1 MDLRALQQSQ
11 GARLAP
17 DGIPLHFNNAQEAWQ
32 AALQSAVLLDRSHE
46 ARLRLSGAS
55 AADLLQRLS
64 TNDVL
69 APDLN
74 HGCPTIFTSWHGRV
88 LERVE
93 VWREPD
99 SLLLLGGPGRA
110 ASLRDYLQRNIFF
123 NDDVQV
129 TDLTPDHS
137 LLDLIGPAA
146 PALLQLPE
154 TGQEAYG
161 LWHRELA
168 GHVVQVAAR
177 KAPGVPRVSLVAP
190 VNSAGELWQAL
201 CAAGAVPAGSLLF
214 NALRVRAGLPAAGSE
229 LTDNF
234 IPLEL
239 GLWDEVSF
247 SKGCY
252 TGQEII
258 ARMESRGQLAKML
271 LRLQPAADI
280 EAPADLLH
288 EGRVAGRL
296 TSSITAPDGERY
308 ALGVL
313 RRAQAGPGTMLQ
325 TAGGVQLKV
334 LAAAGVQPGDQTS
347 SSGGG

>member
-11 GARLAP
+11 GARFAP
-17 DGIPLHFNNAQEAWQ
+17 DGIPLHFDHPQKAWQ
-32 AALQSAVLLDRSHE
+32 AAGHSAVLLDRSHE

-69 APDLN
+69 APGLN
-74 HGCPTIFTSWHGRV
+74 QGCPTIFTSWHGRV

-93 VWREPD
+93 VWREPER
-99 SLLLLGGPGRA
+99 LLLLGGPGRTA
-110 ASLRDYLQRNIFF
+110 PLRDYLQRNIFF
-123 NDDVQV
+123 NDDVQIH
-129 TDLTPDHS
+129 DLAPDTT
-137 LLDLIGPAA
+137 LFDLIGPKA
-146 PALLQLPE
+146 PALLNLPQA
-154 TGQEAYG
+154 TPDSCG
-161 LWHRELA
+161 LCRTELA
-168 GHVVQVAAR
+168 GHALQVARR
-177 KAPGVPRVSLVAP
+177 KGPDVPRLSLLAP
-190 VNSAGELWQAL
+190 AAASAELWQAL
-201 CAAGAVPAGSLLF
+201 CCAGALPAGSLLF

-229 LTDNF
+229 LTADY

-271 LRLQPAADI
+271 VRLRLAASV
-280 EAPADLLH
+280 EAPAELLH

-296 TSSITAPDGERY
+296 TSSVIAPDGERH

-313 RRAQAGPGTMLQ
+313 RRAQALPGTPLQ
-325 TAGGVQLKV
+325 TGAGVRLEV
-334 LAAAGVQPGDQTS
+334 LAPAGVQPGA
-347 SSGGG
+347 

>member
-1 MDLRALQQSQ
+1 MDLRTLHQSQ
-11 GARLAP
+11 GAHFAP
-17 DGIPLHFNNAQEAWQ
+17 DGIPLHFGDPQGAWQ

-69 APDLN
+69 APGLN
-74 HGCPTIFTSWHGRV
+74 QGCPTIFTSWHGRV

-93 VWREPD
+93 VWREPEG
-99 SLLLLGGPGRA
+99 LLLLGGPGRTVP
-110 ASLRDYLQRNIFF
+110 LRDYLQRNIFF
-123 NDDVQV
+123 NDDVQI
-129 TDLTPDHS
+129 TDLAPD
-137 LLDLIGPAA
+137 LILFDLIGPAA
-146 PALLQLPE
+146 PALLQVPQACRNSCTLSR
-154 TGQEAYG
+154 A
-161 LWHRELA
+161 ELA
-168 GHVVQVAAR
+168 GHALRVAPR
-177 KAPGVPRVSLVAP
+177 KAPGVPRLSLLAP
-190 VNSAGELWQAL
+190 VAAAVELWQAL
-201 CAAGAVPAGSLLF
+201 CDAGALPAGSLLF

-229 LTDNF
+229 LTTDF

-258 ARMESRGQLAKML
+258 ARMESRGQLAKMMMR
-271 LRLQPAADI
+271 LRPAAAV
-280 EAPADLLH
+280 EAPAELLH

-296 TSSITAPDGERY
+296 TSSITAPDGVRH

-313 RRAQAGPGTMLQ
+313 RRAQALPGTLLQ
-325 TAGGVQLKV
+325 TAAGVRLEV
-334 LAAAGVQPGDQTS
+334 LAPAGVQPAD
-347 SSGGG
+347 

>member
-17 DGIPLHFNNAQEAWQ
+17 DGIPLEFNNPQKSWQ

-69 APDLN
+69 APGLN
-74 HGCPTIFTSWHGRV
+74 QGCPTIFTSWHGRV

-99 SLLLLGGPGRA
+99 SLLLLGGPGRT
-110 ASLRDYLQRNIFF
+110 ASLQDYLQRNIFF
-123 NDDVQV
+123 NDDVQI
-129 TDLTPDHS
+129 TDLAPDHS
-137 LLDLIGPAA
+137 LLDLTGPAA
-146 PALLQLPE
+146 PALLQLPQTGLE
-154 TGQEAYG
+154 TYG

-177 KAPGVPRVSLVAP
+177 KAPGVPRLSLLAP
-190 VNSAGELWQAL
+190 AIAAGDVWQAL
-201 CAAGAVPAGSLLF
+201 CAAGALPAGSLLF
-214 NALRVRAGLPAAGSE
+214 NALRVRAGQPAAGSE
-229 LTDNF
+229 LTADY

-271 LRLQPAADI
+271 VRLQAAADV

-296 TSSITAPDGERY
+296 TSSVTAPDGERY

-313 RRAQAGPGTMLQ
+313 RRAQAGPGTMLK
-325 TAGGVQLKV
+325 TAGGVRLKV
-334 LAAAGVQPGDQTS
+334 LEPAGVQPGDYPS
-347 SSGGG
+347 GAGGG